1 MDGDDVLKRYQN
13 VVIKW
18 VCLASF
24 VLVFPF
30 TLNNFLHHRW
40 LVGSASFAVVVCL
53 LWNCLRLK
61 RDKKPHLEFLFPAI
75 GVFLV
80 LSFQEQGVIGAFWS
94 YPAISLFYFVLP
106 HDRARW
112 VNLALLIAIVPSA
125 FHVLPGPI
133 ASRVTASLLGIS
145 VTSGIFVFL
154 IETQARELRKMAV
167 VDPLT
172 QVYNRLQMDMVLAQ
186 ARARALRHQ
195 TPSTLLALDIDHFK
209 SVNDE
214 FGHDVGDRVLCQVAA
229 VLKSRT
235 RETDSIFRTGGEEFL
250 VVLDGADL
258 VRGAMI
264 AEELR
269 ALVAASRLLEKR
281 PVTVSVGVS
290 QWRES
295 DEVRDWLKRAD
306 QRLYRAKV
314 GGRNKVVSEDLPDF
328 QAGPSSPMIRME
340 SR

>member
-1 MDGDDVLKRYQN
+1 MDGDVLKRYEN
-13 VVIKW
+13 VVVKW
-18 VCLASF
+18 VCLSAL

-30 TLNNFLHHRW
+30 TLNNFWHQRW
-40 LVGSASFAVVVCL
+40 MIASSSFAVVICL
-53 LWNCLRLK
+53 LWNCIRLK
-61 RDKKPHLEFLFPAI
+61 KELQPHLEVLFPAI

-80 LSFQEQGVIGAFWS
+80 LCFQEQGVIGAFWS
-94 YPAISLFYFVLP
+94 YPAISLFYFILP

-112 VNLALLIAIVPSA
+112 VNLAFLITIVPSA
-125 FHVLPGPI
+125 FHVLPVPI

-167 VDPLT
+167 IDPLT
-172 QVYNRLQMDMVLAQ
+172 QVYNRLQMDLVLGQ

-235 RETDSIFRTGGEEFL
+235 RETDIIFRTGGEEFL

-258 VRGAMI
+258 VKGAKI

-269 ALVAASRLLEKR
+269 ALIAGARLLKKR

-295 DEVRDWLKRAD
+295 DEVREWLKRAD

-314 GGRNKVVSEDLPDF
+314 GGRNKVVWEDLPDF
-328 QAGPSSPMIRME
+328 QAGPSSPKIRME